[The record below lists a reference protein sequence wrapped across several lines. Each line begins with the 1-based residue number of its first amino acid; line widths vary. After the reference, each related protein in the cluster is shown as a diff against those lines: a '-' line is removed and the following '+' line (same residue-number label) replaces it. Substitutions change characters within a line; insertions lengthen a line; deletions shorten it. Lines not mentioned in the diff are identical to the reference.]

1 MLMSDEALGD
11 EEDLIAILMQTNNSI
26 PILLGVSNKLTDTTR
41 LLNIQ
46 STRTW
51 EKSNQLTVIKRSPF
65 FIFIERILL

>member
-11 EEDLIAILMQTNNSI
+11 EEDLIAILMQTHNSI